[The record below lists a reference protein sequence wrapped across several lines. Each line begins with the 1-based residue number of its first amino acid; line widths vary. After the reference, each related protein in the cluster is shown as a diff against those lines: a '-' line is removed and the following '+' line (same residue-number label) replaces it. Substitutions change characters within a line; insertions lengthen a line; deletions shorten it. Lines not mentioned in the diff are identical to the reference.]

1 MERREVLKYAGT
13 GLAGLISGYGIME
26 YSTDK
31 ASANITS
38 NSLNVSDASTTTQDG
53 TIENVNVSIS
63 GEWEY
68 DLPSGKSPHRW
79 TVKLLVERDG
89 KTDKIATTSAE
100 ARYLLN
106 NGSYSVSG
114 SITDSDLFDASDFA
128 AVEGNTKT
136 IDVTLTAVF
145 TVTTEDGSRL
155 AKDTLSDTG
164 TVDHKHDAYNA
175 SDFGNLTGDGDLE
188 VTA

>member
-1 MERREVLKYAGT
+1 MDRRQVLKYAGT

-26 YSTDK
+26 YSTEN

-38 NSLNVSDASTTTQDG
+38 NTLNVSDASTTTQDG
-53 TIENVNVSIS
+53 TVENVNVSIS
-63 GEWEY
+63 GDWEY

-79 TVKLLVERDG
+79 TVKLLVERNG
-89 KTDKIATTSAE
+89 KTDKIAETSGN

-106 NGSYSVSG
+106 NGSYEVAG
-114 SITDSDLFDASDFA
+114 SITDSELYDTSDFA
-128 AVEGNTKT
+128 AMEGNTKS
-136 IDVTLTAVF
+136 IDVTLTVVF
-145 TVTTEDGSRL
+145 VVTSEDGTQL